1 MSQVQLNAEMR
12 SVTNSACKTQIF
24 HLFWKPPPTHTGN
37 GSTRILVLMFTY
49 TWFQF
54 PWSLR
59 IQQTPPELI
68 KTKQYSDFIFV
79 LIFRLSPGTRQAMW
93 WSNYEGKLPAC
104 FRWDPASSFSRFGNE
119 LNWGGW
125 SILVTQ
131 LVWVIQSICFLNVI
145 CWCLSLKHATLT
157 WKERHRIQYSSLSTV
172 IKYST

>member
-1 MSQVQLNAEMR
+1 MLKWDPLQIPCGRPKFFICFGNRHPRIRGTDQPGYWSWCLHILGF
-12 SVTNSACKTQIF
+12 NSLGRFEYSK
-24 HLFWKPPPTHTGN
+24 
-37 GSTRILVLMFTY
+37 LV
-49 TWFQF
+49 
-54 PWSLR
+54 
-59 IQQTPPELI
+59 LI
-68 KTKQYSDFIFV
+68 KTKQYSDFFFV

-93 WSNYEGKLPAC
+93 WSNYEGKLLAC
-104 FRWDPASSFSRFGNE
+104 FHWDPASSFSRFGNE